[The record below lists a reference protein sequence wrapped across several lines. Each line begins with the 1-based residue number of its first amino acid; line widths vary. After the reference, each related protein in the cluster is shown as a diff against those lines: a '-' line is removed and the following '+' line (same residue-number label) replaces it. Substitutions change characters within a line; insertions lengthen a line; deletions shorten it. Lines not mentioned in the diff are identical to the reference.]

1 MMRDIC
7 IRVYKYSEL
16 DRVVKSILKNNL
28 IKQAYLFKFQ
38 LIYLKKFLKVIIK
51 IIKKFVSLKKERKEI

>member
-1 MMRDIC
+1 MRDIC

-16 DRVVKSILKNNL
+16 GRVFKSILKNNL

-38 LIYLKKFLKVIIK
+38 LIYLKKFLKVIKK